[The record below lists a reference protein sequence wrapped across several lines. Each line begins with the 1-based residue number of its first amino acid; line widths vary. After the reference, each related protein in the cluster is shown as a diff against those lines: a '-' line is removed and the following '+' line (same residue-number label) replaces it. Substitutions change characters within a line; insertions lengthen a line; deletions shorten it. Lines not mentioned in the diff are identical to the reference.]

1 MSLSLKEHQVL
12 QYLGIYAAAH
22 LVGIDLQH
30 LLVYS
35 IDSYLLVYIEALVY
49 NITFQDSLIIQ
60 FLTQSPLR
68 ATTQ

>member
-22 LVGIDLQH
+22 LVSIDLQH

-35 IDSYLLVYIEALVY
+35 IDSCLLIYIEALVY
-49 NITFQDSLIIQ
+49 NKTFQDSLIIQ